1 LINENKEKHIFTI
14 RHCHHQYIRIGSRGL
29 FGNYI
34 WSSFKIYQMRTAI
47 LWILMVCFVS
57 TLSSQRSRLGVL
69 NILTFPQEQQFVFD
83 FSSRV
88 VLDSCILQFNRVLPL
103 TVVSKINSDKF
114 LFSDGNRAYNK
125 SCEIVTNG
133 DTLSNKEIYNNYPS
147 FLHVQAT
154 PPIIFSFD
162 DSLYYIVST
171 SGTVPYGVRD
181 SIFYSI
187 VDITADSGRG
197 AVVSKRNLLMTGEFM
212 YGLKCT
218 KHANGRDWW
227 VVGHS
232 YLADTIITFL
242 FTPQGPLLTLKQT
255 IGYYEDWTSG
265 GNIIFNGAF
274 SPNGSHFV
282 HLPNLDTNT
291 IGLLEFDR
299 CTGLFYNYD
308 SVYLANL
315 LPTPEYNVV
324 HPIFSPDGSQV
335 YIMKASGLFQLD
347 FNTHQVHTVSLIDTA
362 IYGPTA
368 YYFTSMFP
376 TPDDKIL
383 IGITGLP
390 YFSCIN
396 LPNQHGAGLGY
407 TINTYPLPAQFGS
420 VMNYVINH
428 ELGAVEG
435 SVCDSLIGI
444 NDLGGMALAMSL
456 YPNPASDVINLVLNS
471 SISKEVWVSLIN
483 ATGQLVNRQRV
494 LFQSG
499 HARLSIKD
507 LSPGLY
513 LIQVGQKSQ
522 RVMVE

>member
-1 LINENKEKHIFTI
+1 
-14 RHCHHQYIRIGSRGL
+14 
-29 FGNYI
+29 
-34 WSSFKIYQMRTAI
+34 MRTVI
-47 LWILMVCFVS
+47 LFTLIVCFVS
-57 TLSSQRSRLGVL
+57 NLSAQRSRKTLL
-69 NILTFPQEQQFVFD
+69 NLVTNPEDLLFEYD
-83 FSSRV
+83 LANRV
-88 VLDSCILQFNRVLPL
+88 VNGSCLLPIHNDQPFTIMSD
-103 TVVSKINSDKF
+103 TVGNIK
-114 LFSDGNRAYNK
+114 LFSNGQRVFNAQ
-125 SCEIVTNG
+125 CAIMPNG
-133 DTLSNKEIYNNYPS
+133 DTLTDKEVFNNFSSGYH
-147 FLHVQAT
+147 FQHT

-197 AVVSKRNLLMTGEFM
+197 AVVSKRNLIMTGEFM
-212 YGLKCT
+212 NGLKCT

-255 IGYYEDWTSG
+255 IGYYEDWTLG
-265 GNIIFNGAF
+265 GNIMIHSAF
-274 SPNGSHFV
+274 SPSGDRYV
-282 HLPNLDTNT
+282 QLPALDTNLV
-291 IGLLEFDR
+291 GLLEFDR

-315 LPTPEYNVV
+315 LPTPEVNIVP
-324 HPIFSPDGSQV
+324 PIISPDGSQV

-347 FNTHQVHTVSLIDTA
+347 FNTHQVHTVSLKDTA

-368 YYFTSMFP
+368 YYFIAMFP

-383 IGITGLP
+383 VGIAGLP

-407 TINTYPLPAQFGS
+407 TINTYPLPAQFQLAI
-420 VMNYVINH
+420 NYYINH

-444 NDLGGMALAMSL
+444 NDLGGKALAMSL
-456 YPNPASDVINLVLNS
+456 YPNPASDVINLFLNS
-471 SISKEVWVSLIN
+471 SISKEVWVSLNN
-483 ATGQLVNRQRV
+483 ATGQLVNRQKV
-494 LFQSG
+494 LFQNG
-499 HARLSIKD
+499 HARLTIKD

>member
-1 LINENKEKHIFTI
+1 MRALYFLLIMMAFMINTYGQRNQNVILDLVSSPEEKA
-14 RHCHHQYIRIGSRGL
+14 Y
-29 FGNYI
+29 
-34 WSSFKIYQMRTAI
+34 
-47 LWILMVCFVS
+47 
-57 TLSSQRSRLGVL
+57 
-69 NILTFPQEQQFVFD
+69 TFN
-83 FSSRV
+83 
-88 VLDSCILQFNRVLPL
+88 L
-103 TVVSKINSDKF
+103 VSKIVTDSCVTIDLHPRYSNVSSIGGVLK
-114 LFSDGNRAYNK
+114 LFSDGNRVFNA
-125 SCEIVTNG
+125 SCDVMLNG
-133 DTLSNKEIYNNYPS
+133 DTLSNKFIYDSIPYYIPYMRY
-147 FLHVQAT
+147 

-162 DSLYYIVST
+162 DSLYYVVST
-171 SGTVPYGVRD
+171 SGTYPWALRD
-181 SIFYSI
+181 SVFYSI

-212 YGLKCT
+212 SGLKCT

-232 YLADTIITFL
+232 YLADTFITTL
-242 FTPQGPLLTLKQT
+242 FTPEGPLAPLKQR
-255 IGYYEDWTSG
+255 IGLFEDCTNNCGALDFKSVFSKSG
-265 GNIIFNGAF
+265 DK
-274 SPNGSHFV
+274 FV
-282 HLPNLDTNT
+282 QLSSADSNRV
-291 IGLLEFDR
+291 GLLEFDR

-315 LPTPEYNVV
+315 LPMPEINFR
-324 HPIFSPDGSQV
+324 PLISPDGSQV

-383 IGITGLP
+383 VGIAGLP

-396 LPNQHGAGLGY
+396 LPNQHGAGLDY
-407 TINTYPLPAQFGS
+407 TVNTYPIPAPLQTTIAVF
-420 VMNYVINH
+420 INH

-435 SVCDSLIGI
+435 SACDSLIGI
-444 NDLGGMALAMSL
+444 NDLGGKALALSL

-483 ATGQLVNRQRV
+483 ATGQLVNRQKV
-494 LFQSG
+494 VFQNG